1 MIGYEE
7 ARKIARSHFETRGGL
22 TLTKAFDAEGLW
34 IFNARK
40 DGALCYGGGSISVD
54 KETGEVAP
62 FRIQVGDNF
71 ELLHSAR
78 EMEL

>member
-1 MIGYEE
+1 MIGYED
-7 ARKIARSHFETRGGL
+7 ARKIAQSHFEAKGGL
-22 TLTKAFDAEGLW
+22 TLTQAFDAEGLW
-34 IFNARK
+34 VFNARK

-62 FRIQVGDNF
+62 FLIQVGNNF
-71 ELLHSAR
+71 RLLNRAR